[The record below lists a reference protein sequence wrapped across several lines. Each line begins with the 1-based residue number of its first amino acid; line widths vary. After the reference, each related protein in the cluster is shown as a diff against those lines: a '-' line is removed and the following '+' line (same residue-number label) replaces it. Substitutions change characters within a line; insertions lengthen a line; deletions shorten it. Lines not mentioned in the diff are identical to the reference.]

1 MFTGVHH
8 ILVALMAAK
17 AEVQFDPARVLPNQ
31 IANSITDL
39 GFPSTVIEDETGA
52 GTIELEV
59 RNITYTKAGVLK
71 IWTSTFLMYF
81 GFLNLDSG
89 NQIYIWIFWQ
99 IFQEI
104 FKKLPI

>member
-1 MFTGVHH
+1 
-8 ILVALMAAK
+8 MAAK

-59 RNITYTKAGVLK
+59 RNITKLKFVICKDHRAGRTQSK
-71 IWTSTFLMYF
+71 IV
-81 GFLNLDSG
+81 
-89 NQIYIWIFWQ
+89 
-99 IFQEI
+99 
-104 FKKLPI
+104 

>member
-1 MFTGVHH
+1 
-8 ILVALMAAK
+8 MAAK

-59 RNITYTKAGVLK
+59 RNITKLKFVICKDHRAGRTQSNIV
-71 IWTSTFLMYF
+71 
-81 GFLNLDSG
+81 
-89 NQIYIWIFWQ
+89 
-99 IFQEI
+99 
-104 FKKLPI
+104 